1 MALSGQ
7 ASRAAQCPFLELN
20 RYRAPKRHPG
30 IGFISGVHFRS
41 TGKEE

>member
-1 MALSGQ
+1 
-7 ASRAAQCPFLELN
+7 LELN

-41 TGKEE
+41 TGEVRIRPWSSSKPAYF